1 MLCQLEEART
11 DLLKAN
17 GLSRQKD
24 IEHAEKT
31 MLLKM
36 EVERLR
42 TIMREQGEQLEQVRK
57 EWLALEG
64 VYLIKLE
71 ELKLTLEKQFQDELQ
86 STKQ

>member
-1 MLCQLEEART
+1 
-11 DLLKAN
+11 
-17 GLSRQKD
+17 
-24 IEHAEKT
+24 